1 MARKKAAAKSSVP
14 LLAGIQR
21 IILYVKD
28 TERSARWY
36 TETLGI
42 PVRFKDR
49 GWVELETE
57 GATLCLHAGR
67 KHPAAEDQPSVG
79 FRVKDFDAACK
90 ALQLREVPGL
100 GEPYSPVEGVRCLS
114 FRDLDGNELGIEGR

>member
-14 LLAGIQR
+14 VLAGIQR
-21 IILYVKD
+21 IIFYVKD

-36 TETLGI
+36 AETLGL
-42 PVRFKDR
+42 PVRSKVH

-57 GATLCLHAGR
+57 GVTLCLHGGR
-67 KHPAAEDQPSVG
+67 KHPAAADQPSVG
-79 FRVKDFDAACK
+79 YRVKDLDAACK

-100 GEPYSPVEGVRCLS
+100 GEPYSPVEGVRCLA